1 MGCSLRRWA
10 DEVRKCIAFGRYPS
24 SSSTGLVPRFSSLA
38 KRASSRRFAAT
49 LLTPAEQAKH
59 LTPPEAMRLCEVV
72 EWTWGQAFV
81 IVKVRRLRNNVA
93 VEIELEDNARHH
105 ITLLKESE
113 KA

>member
-1 MGCSLRRWA
+1 M
-10 DEVRKCIAFGRYPS
+10 
-24 SSSTGLVPRFSSLA
+24 
-38 KRASSRRFAAT
+38 
-49 LLTPAEQAKH
+49 
-59 LTPPEAMRLCEVV
+59 CEVV

>member
-1 MGCSLRRWA
+1 MCVVRYAQLRKPRRENNGIGQRVTSVPA
-10 DEVRKCIAFGRYPS
+10 GLRSREIALEMQEARGRYMGAAV
-24 SSSTGLVPRFSSLA
+24 GLFPRL
-38 KRASSRRFAAT
+38 
-49 LLTPAEQAKH
+49 
-59 LTPPEAMRLCEVV
+59 RLCEVV